1 MPVFTFFDGE
11 LNKQDKQEAAR
22 QRKKQCVKSKFVGS
36 PVRSPEEGGVMTH
49 KYKERFDP
57 AE

>member
-11 LNKQDKQEAAR
+11 LNKQKKQEAAR

-49 KYKERFDP
+49 KHK
-57 AE
+57 